1 VIPGQSSVHKK
12 TIFIKTG
19 CKEDCQPTHLEMEFV
34 LGATECLGPLGGES
48 LDMLGWKPWLNEL
61 PIFHLS
67 FGWRFHAAAG

>member
-1 VIPGQSSVHKK
+1 
-12 TIFIKTG
+12 
-19 CKEDCQPTHLEMEFV
+19 MEFV

-48 LDMLGWKPWLNEL
+48 LDTLGWKPWLNEL